1 MSLEFL
7 ASVHER
13 KLSAINLVDHRRS
26 TNFLRNVIP
35 ISFLTVER
43 ICSIIIVIVAI
54 DIEQN
59 CNSS

>member
-13 KLSAINLVDHRRS
+13 ELSAINVVDHRPS
-26 TNFLRNVIP
+26 TNFPRNVIP